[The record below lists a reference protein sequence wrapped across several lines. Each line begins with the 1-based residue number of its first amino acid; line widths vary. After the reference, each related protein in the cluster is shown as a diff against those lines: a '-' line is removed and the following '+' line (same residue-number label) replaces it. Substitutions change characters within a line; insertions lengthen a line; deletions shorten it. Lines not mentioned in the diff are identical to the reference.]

1 MPAKKS
7 KGTLVLLHG
16 LGGSGEDWAAAAK
29 LLAKDFTVHAL
40 ELPGSA
46 RGPHPGKGYE
56 PGPLARWVLS
66 EIGKK
71 PVLLAGH
78 SLGGRVAGEVAA
90 LAPDHVRALALVSPL
105 GSAPY
110 GVLDRLKW
118 KAMSRRALLESVP
131 ETSLR
136 NAAGYGFAVHGPG
149 RAGFVAR
156 TLATRTGPAGK
167 HTVHATE
174 QYVDGVLAAPP
185 LAERLKGT
193 SMPLLL
199 VTGAK
204 DPLAPA
210 EELRAILGARPDATL
225 LEMPGIGHYALLEDP
240 PRLARALRDF
250 FAEVFAG
257 A

>member
-1 MPAKKS
+1 MTAKKS

-16 LGGSGEDWAAAAK
+16 LGGSAEDWTEAAK
-29 LLAKDFTVHAL
+29 LLAWDFAVRTL
-40 ELPGSA
+40 DLPGSA
-46 RGPHPGKGYE
+46 RGPRPGTGYE
-56 PGPLARWVLS
+56 IEPLARWVLGK
-66 EIGKK
+66 IGKK

-78 SLGGRVAGEVAA
+78 SLGGRVAGEMAA
-90 LAPDHVRALALVSPL
+90 LAPDRVRALALVSPL

-110 GVLDRLKW
+110 GLTDRLKW
-118 KAMSRRALLESVP
+118 KAMSRRVLLENVP
-131 ETSLR
+131 ESSLR

-156 TLATRTGPAGK
+156 TLATQTGPARK
-167 HTVHATE
+167 ETAQAAE
-174 QYVDGVLAAPP
+174 QYVDGVLAAKP

-199 VTGAK
+199 VTGAR

-210 EELRAILGARPDATL
+210 EELRAILGTRPDATL
-225 LEMPGIGHYALLEDP
+225 LELSGIGHYALLEDP
-240 PRLARALRDF
+240 RRLARALRDF
-250 FAEVFAG
+250 FAA

>member
-1 MPAKKS
+1 MTAKKS

-16 LGGSGEDWAAAAK
+16 LGGSSEDWAGAAK

-40 ELPGSA
+40 DLPGSA
-46 RGPHPGKGYE
+46 QGPKPGSGYE
-56 PGPLARWVLS
+56 PDALARWVL
-66 EIGKK
+66 GKLGK
-71 PVLLAGH
+71 APVLLAGH

-90 LAPDHVRALALVSPL
+90 LAPNRVRALALVSPL

-110 GVLDRLKW
+110 SLIDRLKW
-118 KAMSRRALLESVP
+118 KAMSRRSLLENVP
-131 ETSLR
+131 ENSLK

-156 TLATRTGPAGK
+156 TLATQTGPARK
-167 HTVHATE
+167 DTAHAAE
-174 QYVDGVLAAPP
+174 KYVDGVLAARP
-185 LAERLKGT
+185 LGERLKGT

-199 VTGAK
+199 VTGAR

-210 EELRAILGARPDATL
+210 EELRAILDARPDAEF

-240 PRLARALRDF
+240 SRLARALRDF
-250 FAEVFAG
+250 FAA

>member
-1 MPAKKS
+1 MAAKKS

-29 LLAKDFTVHAL
+29 FLAKDFTVRAL
-40 ELPGSA
+40 DLPGSA
-46 RGPHPGKGYE
+46 RGPRPGKGYE
-56 PGPLARWVLS
+56 PAPLARWVLG

-78 SLGGRVAGEVAA
+78 SLGGRVAGEMAA
-90 LAPDHVRALALVSPL
+90 LAPDRVRALALVSPL

-110 GVLDRLKW
+110 GLIDRLKW

-131 ETSLR
+131 ESSLR

-149 RAGFVAR
+149 RAGFVSR
-156 TLATRTGPAGK
+156 TVAARTGPRRGEVVQAVE
-167 HTVHATE
+167 H
-174 QYVDGVLAAPP
+174 YVDGVLAARP
-185 LAERLKGT
+185 LAERLQGT

-199 VTGAK
+199 VTGAR

-210 EELRAILGARPDATL
+210 DELRAILGARPDAEL

-240 PRLARALRDF
+240 SHLARALRDF
-250 FAEVFAG
+250 FAA

>member
-1 MPAKKS
+1 M
-7 KGTLVLLHG
+7 
-16 LGGSGEDWAAAAK
+16 
-29 LLAKDFTVHAL
+29 
-40 ELPGSA
+40 
-46 RGPHPGKGYE
+46 
-56 PGPLARWVLS
+56 
-66 EIGKK
+66 
-71 PVLLAGH
+71 LLAGH
-78 SLGGRVAGEVAA
+78 SLGGRVAGEMAA
-90 LAPDHVRALALVSPL
+90 LAPDRVRALALVSPL

-110 GVLDRLKW
+110 GLIDRLKW

-131 ETSLR
+131 ESSLK

-156 TLATRTGPAGK
+156 TLATRTGPAGR
-167 HTVHATE
+167 TPRT
-174 QYVDGVLAAPP
+174 PP
-185 LAERLKGT
+185 RSTWTASSPPGRSPNGWKGT

-199 VTGAK
+199 VTGAR

-250 FAEVFAG
+250 FAA

>member
-1 MPAKKS
+1 MAAKKS
-7 KGTLVLLHG
+7 KGTLILLHG

-40 ELPGSA
+40 DLPGSA
-46 RGPHPGKGYE
+46 RGPRPGKGYE
-56 PGPLARWVLS
+56 IEPLARWVLG
-66 EIGKK
+66 EIGRK

-78 SLGGRVAGEVAA
+78 SLGGRVAGEMAA
-90 LAPDHVRALALVSPL
+90 LAPDRVRALALVSPL

-110 GVLDRLKW
+110 GFTDRLKW

-131 ETSLR
+131 ESSLK

-149 RAGFVAR
+149 RAGFIAR
-156 TLATRTGPAGK
+156 TVAARTGPRRGEVVQA
-167 HTVHATE
+167 VE
-174 QYVDGVLAAPP
+174 QYVDGVLAARP

-199 VTGAK
+199 VTGAR

-210 EELRAILGARPDATL
+210 EELRAILSARRDATF

-250 FAEVFAG
+250 FAA

>member
-1 MPAKKS
+1 MATKKS

-16 LGGSGEDWAAAAK
+16 LGGSGEDWAAVAK
-29 LLAKDFTVHAL
+29 LLAKDFTVRAL
-40 ELPGSA
+40 DLPGSA
-46 RGPHPGKGYE
+46 RGPRPGKGYE
-56 PGPLARWVLS
+56 IEPLARWVLG
-66 EIGKK
+66 EIGRK

-78 SLGGRVAGEVAA
+78 SLGGRVAGEMAA
-90 LAPDHVRALALVSPL
+90 LAPDHVRALALLSPL

-110 GVLDRLKW
+110 GFTDRLKW

-131 ETSLR
+131 ESSLK

-156 TLATRTGPAGK
+156 TVAARTGPRRGEV
-167 HTVHATE
+167 VHAVE
-174 QYVDGVLAAPP
+174 QYVDGVLAAKP

-199 VTGAK
+199 ATGAR

-210 EELRAILGARPDATL
+210 EELRAILDARPDAAL
-225 LEMPGIGHYALLEDP
+225 LVMPGIGHYALLEDP

-250 FAEVFAG
+250 FAA